1 MKERFLNVLAWGVWI
16 GVTGWLVFILGGMA
30 TGFVPID
37 DIKERGDLPLFM
49 AYIAGTAIGP
59 LVVQWVL
66 FYIVTGS
73 PRILPW
79 RRPRQDDG
87 E

>member
-1 MKERFLNVLAWGVWI
+1 MKERFLNVLAWGVWLNA
-16 GVTGWLVFILGGMA
+16 VHW
-30 TGFVPID
+30 
-37 DIKERGDLPLFM
+37 PLFSLGLY
-49 AYIAGTAIGP
+49 ATHEGDGFFGTPPDYMDTFLTLAAVTLLP

-79 RRPRQDDG
+79 SK
-87 E
+87 

>member
-1 MKERFLNVLAWGVWI
+1 MKERILNVLAWGVWI
-16 GVTGWLVFILGGMA
+16 GVTGWLL
-30 TGFVPID
+30 FVIRL
-37 DIKERGDLPLFM
+37 IVTGDLPIEQLRNLDT
-49 AYIAGTAIGP
+49 IGIISGTLLGP

-79 RRPRQDDG
+79 RK
-87 E
+87 